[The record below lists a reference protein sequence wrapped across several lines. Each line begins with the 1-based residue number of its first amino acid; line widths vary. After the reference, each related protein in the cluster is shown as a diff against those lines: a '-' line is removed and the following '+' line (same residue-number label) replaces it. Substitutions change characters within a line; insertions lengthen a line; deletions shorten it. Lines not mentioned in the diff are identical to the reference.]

1 MTPENILWTYIIL
14 LIAGGLVGW
23 LKAGS
28 KASIIASVAC
38 AVPLVLA
45 ALLKWPN
52 GIVAALLGVLAI
64 FFGIRF
70 LKGKKFMPSG
80 LMMILSILAVILRA
94 VVK

>member
-1 MTPENILWTYIIL
+1 MDKDLILWIYIGL

-45 ALLKWPN
+45 LLLNWPN
-52 GIVAALLGVLAI
+52 GIVAALLAVLAI
-64 FFGIRF
+64 FFGIRT
-70 LKGKKFMPSG
+70 LKSKKFMPSG
-80 LMMILSILAVILRA
+80 LMMLLSLLALALRA
-94 VVK
+94 VLK

>member
-1 MTPENILWTYIIL
+1 MDKNIILWIYIVL
-14 LIAGGLVGW
+14 LVAGGLVGW

-45 ALLKWPN
+45 LLLKWPN

-64 FFGIRF
+64 FFGMRF
-70 LKGKKFMPSG
+70 LKSKKFMPSG
-80 LMMILSILAVILRA
+80 LMMILSIVTLVLRG
-94 VVK
+94 VLK